1 MCLPALPLDLG
12 RLVLDP
18 PLRPAGMSRTLGA
31 PKIYIRTGDGVLR
44 DASDFKARL
53 IEDEAGA
60 YGIDDNPPRRSPP
73 AEALAPSGYP
83 PQYVSAHERAKLE
96 EQRRHI
102 ALIHEQNGLAR
113 AMLTARAQP
122 GQVEGDAEG
131 DTQTAAPPT
140 RSRRHLDVHRQARV
154 APYAGDRQNQTV
166 RNVRRR
172 TQRTEQAP
180 EGRREAALPRDVQD
194 FEFGSTPGRAYLT

>member
-1 MCLPALPLDLG
+1 MCLRALPLDLG

-44 DASDFKARL
+44 DPTNSKARL

-60 YGIDDNPPRRSPP
+60 YGIDDNPPRPSPP

-102 ALIHEQNGLAR
+102 ALIHEQNGLAS
-113 AMLTARAQP
+113 AMLEQRERSPDRSKATPKGTLKQP
-122 GQVEGDAEG
+122 RRLRGP
-131 DTQTAAPPT
+131 AAIWTYIDKHVLPHMLAIAKT
-140 RSRRHLDVHRQARV
+140 K
-154 APYAGDRQNQTV
+154 PYATYVAAHKELSKRLKAVGKPPSLETCRTSIPA
-166 RNVRRR
+166 RRLAER
-172 TQRTEQAP
+172 I
-180 EGRREAALPRDVQD
+180 
-194 FEFGSTPGRAYLT
+194 